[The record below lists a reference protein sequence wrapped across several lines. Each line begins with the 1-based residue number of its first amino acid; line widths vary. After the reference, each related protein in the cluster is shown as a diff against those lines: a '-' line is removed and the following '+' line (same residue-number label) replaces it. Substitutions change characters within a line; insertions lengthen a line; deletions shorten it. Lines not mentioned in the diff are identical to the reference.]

1 MKNLFLC
8 FALVGMAS
16 TLCAQERGDMLVSGS
31 LSWSSSSTKTTVSST
46 SETTKGSRSFE
57 FTPQFHYFVINK
69 LSVGLGIGYS
79 LEKDPNGRT
88 GSDDEQLFD
97 KKGLFYFQPMASYY
111 IPLGKKFYYV
121 PRFYIGFGFGKNKSE
136 LTSKEVSE
144 EDASRFRV
152 GISALNF
159 EFRPTD
165 HIGIMFNAGDLGYQ
179 TTVIKQDGDNKVS
192 NRDFSL
198 GLNVGATIAF
208 NYYF

>member
-88 GSDDEQLFD
+88 GSDDEQRFD
-97 KKGLFYFQPMASYY
+97 KK
-111 IPLGKKFYYV
+111 
-121 PRFYIGFGFGKNKSE
+121 
-136 LTSKEVSE
+136 
-144 EDASRFRV
+144 
-152 GISALNF
+152 
-159 EFRPTD
+159 
-165 HIGIMFNAGDLGYQ
+165 
-179 TTVIKQDGDNKVS
+179 
-192 NRDFSL
+192 
-198 GLNVGATIAF
+198 
-208 NYYF
+208 

>member
-57 FTPQFHYFVINK
+57 FAPQFHYFVINK

-88 GSDDEQLFD
+88 GGDDEQLFD
-97 KKGLFYFQPMASYY
+97 KKGLLYFQPVASYY
-111 IPLGKKFYYV
+111 IPLGRNSTMY
-121 PRFYIGFGFGKNKSE
+121 P
-136 LTSKEVSE
+136 
-144 EDASRFRV
+144 AST
-152 GISALNF
+152 SALALAKTNRNSPVKRSPKKTRRGSGS
-159 EFRPTD
+159 EFQLSTSNSGRPTASASCSTQAIWAIRLPSSNKTATTKYP
-165 HIGIMFNAGDLGYQ
+165 IGTSRSA
-179 TTVIKQDGDNKVS
+179 
-192 NRDFSL
+192 
-198 GLNVGATIAF
+198 
-208 NYYF
+208 

>member
-31 LSWSSSSTKTTVSST
+31 LSWNSSSTKTTVSST

-97 KKGLFYFQPMASYY
+97 KKGLFYFQPMASGADHLKLQARFHNPRARHLEHVLHR
-111 IPLGKKFYYV
+111 PLQ
-121 PRFYIGFGFGKNKSE
+121 RCHQ
-136 LTSKEVSE
+136 
-144 EDASRFRV
+144 A
-152 GISALNF
+152 A
-159 EFRPTD
+159 
-165 HIGIMFNAGDLGYQ
+165 
-179 TTVIKQDGDNKVS
+179 
-192 NRDFSL
+192 
-198 GLNVGATIAF
+198 
-208 NYYF
+208 

>member
-31 LSWSSSSTKTTVSST
+31 LSWNSSSTKTTVSST

-88 GSDDEQLFD
+88 GRRTTLRQEGIVLF
-97 KKGLFYFQPMASYY
+97 
-111 IPLGKKFYYV
+111 
-121 PRFYIGFGFGKNKSE
+121 
-136 LTSKEVSE
+136 
-144 EDASRFRV
+144 
-152 GISALNF
+152 
-159 EFRPTD
+159 PTD
-165 HIGIMFNAGDLGYQ
+165 GQLLHSTGQEVLLCTPFLHRLWLWQKQIGTHQ
-179 TTVIKQDGDNKVS
+179 
-192 NRDFSL
+192 
-198 GLNVGATIAF
+198 
-208 NYYF
+208 

>member
-31 LSWSSSSTKTTVSST
+31 LSWNSSSTKTTVSST

-57 FTPQFHYFVINK
+57 FAPQFHYFVINK

-121 PRFYIGFGFGKNKSE
+121 PRFYIGFGFGKTNRNSPVKRSPKKMRRGSGSE
-136 LTSKEVSE
+136 SQLSTSNS
-144 EDASRFRV
+144 D
-152 GISALNF
+152 
-159 EFRPTD
+159 RPTTSASCSTQA
-165 HIGIMFNAGDLGYQ
+165 IWAIRLPSS
-179 TTVIKQDGDNKVS
+179 NKTAITKYPTGTS
-192 NRDFSL
+192 RS
-198 GLNVGATIAF
+198 A
-208 NYYF
+208 